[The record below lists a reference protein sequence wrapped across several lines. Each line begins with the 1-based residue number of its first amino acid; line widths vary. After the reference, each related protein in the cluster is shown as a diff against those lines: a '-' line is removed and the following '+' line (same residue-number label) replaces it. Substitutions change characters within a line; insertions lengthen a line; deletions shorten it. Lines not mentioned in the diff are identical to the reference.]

1 MSLLLPHPQR
11 LILTEESY
19 TFSQYFG
26 LAFETGDILQELG
39 YGFDTRA
46 LQLPTAQPDTLNEAA
61 LAVELQDN
69 LAMVD
74 PSSETARRESL
85 IFPVLKAVC
94 HANSLKLRIEYPIR
108 VSELLRG
115 TLDYLIP
122 DGRNLLVVEAKQ
134 ADLARGFTQL
144 AVELIALSQWKP
156 NFSNLLYGAVTTG
169 ESWKFGILDCA
180 QATVVKDTNTYSIP
194 INLGRLLS
202 ILYGI
207 VKQEPQ
213 GESS

>member
-1 MSLLLPHPQR
+1 MSASLSLPLSQR

-19 TFSQYFG
+19 TFSKYFD

-39 YGFDTRA
+39 YGFDSRV
-46 LQLPTAQPDTLNEAA
+46 LQLPTAQPDAVNEAA
-61 LAVELQDN
+61 LATELQDN
-69 LAMVD
+69 LVMVD

-94 HANSLKLRIEYPIR
+94 RANSLKLRIEYPIR

-115 TLDYLIP
+115 TLDYFVP

-134 ADLARGFTQL
+134 ADLSRGFTQL
-144 AVELIALSQWKP
+144 AAELIALSQWKP
-156 NFSNLLYGAVTTG
+156 NLPNLLYGAVTTG
-169 ESWKFGILDCA
+169 ESWKFGILDRA
-180 QATVVKDTNTYSIP
+180 QAIVVKDTSTYSIP
-194 INLGRLLS
+194 INLGALLS

-207 VKQEPQ
+207 VEQEGQP
-213 GESS
+213 